1 MKTFKNM
8 VAALLVISASAMPIA
23 AYAQSPFALSSDV
36 KGVETSVDAAGN
48 ETTQL
53 VEPGVIVPGKRLV
66 LGTNYANDGEEAVA
80 NIVLDNPLPDA
91 VRLAPDADPDL
102 IVSVDAG
109 DTWGTLSTLLVV
121 GDSGASRSATH
132 SDVTHVRL
140 TIPSVAPGESGRLEI
155 PVIVR

>member
-1 MKTFKNM
+1 MNTFKNM
-8 VAALLVISASAMPIA
+8 IAALLVVSASAMPIA
-23 AYAQSPFALSSDV
+23 AHAQSPFALSSDV
-36 KGVETSVDAAGN
+36 KGVETSVDADGN

-66 LGTNYANDGEEAVA
+66 LGTNYANDGAEEIA

-109 DTWGTLSTLLVV
+109 ETWGALSTLSVV
-121 GDSGASRSATH
+121 DENGASRTATH

-140 TIPSVAPGESGRLEI
+140 TIPSVAPGESGRLEY